1 MIRYPRFK
9 KTIVCSVVC
18 SLIGSQAAMAAPL
31 PFATMP
37 AGHNDRTPAPNVIIS
52 VDDSGSMWGTK
63 MTTLKSALTSVF
75 NDMTLLPDG
84 KIRLAWQVMW
94 NNGSSPGA
102 NTIAAGAVNSMKVLD
117 STHRANFQSFVD
129 SLSAGGMTPSMRMMR
144 QADEYMRLPQSINSP
159 WASKPGVQ
167 ETPYL
172 SCRRSYHIFM
182 TDGRWNSVAHPDI
195 AIGNVD
201 GTDTGLPDGNSY
213 TAFATQTK
221 IYGDTYD
228 TPNTTSEPRRTL
240 ADWAFRSWSNDL
252 QTGIDN
258 EIQPTVDYLNAPPTE
273 TIGGVSFDKYW
284 NPKYNPATWQHM
296 VTYSIGYGVEP
307 GAWSSTLG
315 IARPTDTLP
324 FGWNNGFVSLM
335 TGAKTWPDLS
345 PNETNRSLD
354 LWHAAINGR
363 GRYFW
368 VQADYQLRVA
378 FESIL
383 QRINDETSS
392 SVSGVAASAS
402 ANVVENVGIYTAGY
416 DASKAWSGYVY
427 ADTFGTNG
435 ALSKDPTWGPG
446 AGTLPPSDHHTTAD
460 KLDALTAADINNRFI
475 LTSNDTTQTGVP
487 FRWATDESNM
497 SNGQKAAL
505 NRMDSLGEDRVNFLR
520 GDRTKEAAAGGTFR
534 DRQSRQG
541 DIINSSIWYVGAPAN
556 NMSRLGYS
564 EFRNSHKDR
573 LPMIYVGG
581 NDGMLHGFSAEN
593 GQEKIAYV
601 PKAVIPK
608 LHELTDPA
616 YSHKYYVDATPFTGD
631 VNLNESAATAAT
643 TDWRTMLVGALG
655 AGGRGYFV
663 LDVTKPGGSVANR
676 FVETNAASLVIADR
690 TLDSAASPVSTSDEA
705 DMGHIFA
712 APVVS
717 DVNPFVATQ
726 ITRMNDGRW
735 AVVLGN
741 GYNSVNERPVLLI
754 QYLDGARE
762 LKKIVATG
770 ATAPLSNAE
779 TTGNGLS
786 APRVVDINGDGTA
799 DVVYAGDL
807 KGNLWKFDVSSA
819 SSGDWQVAFGG
830 QPLYTAIHG
839 PVATGRRQPI
849 TAPPTVKPNDRGVG
863 GMMVAFGTGR
873 HLTVDDRANGDQ
885 QTIYS
890 VLDNTRYQAR
900 NAPDS
905 DKIQVHPGGGTCP
918 GVTCIPAPAALGSG
932 VALLQE
938 QTVGATSAG
947 SGSSTGKTFNNVSAN
962 AVDWSTQRG
971 WYLNLPE
978 GRERLLKA
986 MPFYDSSNLLSVFTQ
1001 VPATGTSSIDVE
1013 EACVAPV
1020 TQERQYLTLLNIM
1033 DGKPPSIPVMDR
1045 NGDAFFNAADGGVS
1059 RVTLN
1064 AGATSV
1070 VTNLKTVTVFSGGAH
1085 NSSTVMRAMPETPV
1099 RPSWRQL
1106 Q

>member
-9 KTIVCSVVC
+9 KTILCSVVC
-18 SLIGSQAAMAAPL
+18 SLIGSPAAMAAPI
-31 PFATMP
+31 PFSQMP
-37 AGHNDRTPAPNVIIS
+37 AGHNDRTPAPNVLIS
-52 VDDSGSMWGTK
+52 VDDSGSMAGTK
-63 MTTLKSALTSVF
+63 IATLKSALTSVF

-94 NNGSSPGA
+94 NNGKSTGA
-102 NTIAAGAVNSMKVLD
+102 NNLTAGAVNSMKVLD
-117 STHRANFQSFVD
+117 ATHRANFQSFVN
-129 SLSAGGMTPSMRMMR
+129 SLTANKGTPSLRMMR
-144 QADEYMRLPQSINSP
+144 QADAYMRLPQNIDSP

-182 TDGRWNSVAHPDI
+182 TDGRWNNVAAPDI

-201 GTDTGLPDGNSY
+201 GTDTSFPDGTSY
-213 TAFATQTK
+213 TAFGTQTK

-228 TPNTTSEPRRTL
+228 TPNDTGTPRRTL
-240 ADWAFRSWSNDL
+240 GDWAFKSWSEDL
-252 QTGIDN
+252 QPGIANDV
-258 EIQPTVDYLNAPPTE
+258 QATVDYLNAPPTE
-273 TIGGVSFDKYW
+273 TIGGVTFDKYW

-296 VTYSIGYGVEP
+296 VTYSIGYGAEP
-307 GAWSSTLG
+307 GSWSGTLG

-345 PNETNRSLD
+345 GGETNRSLD

-368 VQADYQLRVA
+368 VQADNQLRVA

-402 ANVVENVGIYTAGY
+402 ANIVENVGIYTGGY

-427 ADTFGTNG
+427 ADTFGTDG
-435 ALSKDPTWGPG
+435 TLVKDPNWGT
-446 AGTLPPSDHHTTAD
+446 GTGTIPPSDHRTTAD
-460 KLDALTAADINNRFI
+460 KLDALTPAQINTRFI
-475 LTSNDTTQTGVP
+475 LTSNDSTQTGVP

-497 SNGQKAAL
+497 SNAQKAML
-505 NRMDSLGEDRVNFLR
+505 DRTDSLGADRVNFLR
-520 GDRTKEAAAGGTFR
+520 GDRTKEVASSGPFR

-541 DIINSSIWYVGAPAN
+541 DIINSSIWYVGAPVSN
-556 NMSRLGYS
+556 LTRLGYS
-564 EFRNSHKDR
+564 DFRNGHKDR

-581 NDGMLHGFSAEN
+581 NDGMLHGFSAVD

-608 LHELTDPA
+608 LYELTDPA

-631 VNLNESAATAAT
+631 VNLDESATTAGA

-663 LDVTKPGGSVANR
+663 LDVTKPGGGSVANR
-676 FVETNAASLVIADR
+676 FVESNAATLVVADR
-690 TLDSAASPVSTSDEA
+690 TLDSSATPASTSDDA
-705 DMGHIFA
+705 DIGHIFA

-717 DVNPFVATQ
+717 DVNPYVATQ
-726 ITRMNDGRW
+726 ITRMNNGRW

-754 QYLDGARE
+754 QYLDGAKE
-762 LKKIVATG
+762 LKKIAATG
-770 ATAPLSNAE
+770 TTAAE
-779 TTGNGLS
+779 IAVNTTGNGLS
-786 APRVVDINGDGTA
+786 APRVVDVNGDGTA

-807 KGNLWKFDVSSA
+807 KGNLWKFDVTSA
-819 SSGDWQVAFGG
+819 SDSGWQVAFAG
-830 QPLYTAIHG
+830 QPLYTAIFG
-839 PVATGRRQPI
+839 TAGTRQPI

-873 HLTVDDRANGDQ
+873 NLTVDDRANGDQ

-890 VLDNTRYQAR
+890 VLDNTRYKAR
-900 NAPDS
+900 NAPNT
-905 DKIQVHPGGGTCP
+905 DKIEVHPGGGSCP
-918 GVTCIPAPAALGSG
+918 GVTCVPAPEALGSG
-932 VALLQE
+932 VSFLQQ

-947 SGSSTGKTFNNVSAN
+947 SGSSTGQTFNNVSAN
-962 AVDWSTQRG
+962 AVNWTTQKG
-971 WYLNLPE
+971 WYLNLPQ

-986 MPFYDSSNLLSVFTQ
+986 MPFYDSSNLLSVFSQ
-1001 VPATGTSSIDVE
+1001 VPATGTSSTNVE

-1033 DGKPPSIPVMDR
+1033 DGKPPSIQIMNR
-1045 NGDAFFNAADGGVS
+1045 NGDALYNAADGGVS

-1070 VTNLKTVTVFSGGAH
+1070 VTNLRTVTVFSGGA
-1085 NSSTVMRAMPETPV
+1085 NNAATVMRAMPETPV